1 MTYRW
6 YVMKMHGA
14 RGEEVAKVR
23 RSAKDASAASEL
35 AFYRG
40 HQEIVF
46 CGGGTHGRNEGRNPE
61 SHGKISGKG
70 YQISLPLEPR
80 ISPAQ
85 PLSTLVVG
93 SSERLERLLNPMSRF
108 LAYRLFIVLEKGL

>member
-1 MTYRW
+1 
-6 YVMKMHGA
+6 MKMHGA

-46 CGGGTHGRNEGRNPE
+46 VEEGPTDGTREEIRRVMERYPE
-61 SHGKISGKG
+61 RDIKFL
-70 YQISLPLEPR
+70 Y
-80 ISPAQ
+80 
-85 PLSTLVVG
+85 PLSRGFHQRSLCPLLLWAVL
-93 SSERLERLLNPMSRF
+93 ERLERLLNPMSRF
-108 LAYRLFIVLEKGL
+108 LAFRLFIVLEKGL